1 LRIRAQ
7 ENTLGMRYRFPINRL
22 PACSQETAM
31 TTSDHLLHFEPT
43 VDELAAL
50 KKLEMG
56 ESISLES
63 AAREHISKRLL
74 EFGLAHQDTAK
85 KWSITALGRDLIR
98 RQED

>member
-1 LRIRAQ
+1 
-7 ENTLGMRYRFPINRL
+7 M
-22 PACSQETAM
+22 TA
-31 TTSDHLLHFEPT
+31 SDHLLHFEPT

-56 ESISLES
+56 EAISLES

-74 EFGLAHQDTAK
+74 EFGFAQQDAAK
-85 KWSITALGRDLIR
+85 KWSITPLGRDLIR

>member
-1 LRIRAQ
+1 
-7 ENTLGMRYRFPINRL
+7 
-22 PACSQETAM
+22 M